1 MAMDIIAKD
10 KKQIK
15 WLGIPSYFGEN
26 LNHQQNQQN
35 PSDVEMERYLELQKL
50 VDQEEVSSLNVPLSM
65 NRTLMQNA

>member
-15 WLGIPSYFGEN
+15 WLGIPSYFGGN
-26 LNHQQNQQN
+26 HNHQQNQTS

-50 VDQEEVSSLNVPLSM
+50 VDQEEVFFHHES
-65 NRTLMQNA
+65 NR